1 MSGYKEIKSRIHKNY
16 ETLSKNH
23 KQLADFMIEN
33 FDNIPFLSVQD
44 ISKSTSLSV
53 ASVVRFAQRIGFKGF
68 LEMREEVADHLK
80 SKIKNKQI
88 FSLIDGSGLKEDTLI
103 SVAERDINN
112 INESLNLIDRESF
125 KKAVDLILKSERV
138 FTSGLGISYLLAQI
152 LAYQLNQVAVN
163 ASNFTHNHSSFMEQI
178 LFLNSKDLIIAL
190 SFPPYSKETIEAV
203 KFAKQKKIKILSL
216 TNKDAS
222 PISFLSDV
230 SLIIKSDNT
239 LFTNSF
245 AAISVLINAIATECA
260 LKNKSKAN
268 KMLNNIN
275 KIMELQDI
283 VIA

>member
-1 MSGYKEIKSRIHKNY
+1 M
-16 ETLSKNH
+16 SKNH
-23 KQLADFMIEN
+23 KQLADYIIEN
-33 FDNIPFLSVQD
+33 FDNVPFLSVQD
-44 ISKSTSLSV
+44 IANSTSLSV

-68 LEMREEVADHLK
+68 LEMREEIADHLQY
-80 SKIKNKQI
+80 KIKNKQI
-88 FSLIDGSGLKEDTLI
+88 FSLIDSSGLKEDTLI
-103 SVAERDINN
+103 AVAEHDINN
-112 INESLNLIDRESF
+112 INESLNLIDRHSF

-152 LAYQLNQVAVN
+152 LSYQLNQVAVN
-163 ASNFTHNHSSFMEQI
+163 ASNFTHNYSSFMEQI

-203 KFAKQKKIKILSL
+203 KFARQKKIKILSL

-230 SLIIKSDNT
+230 SLIIKSDNM

-260 LKNKSKAN
+260 IKNKTKAN

>member
-1 MSGYKEIKSRIHKNY
+1 MSRYEEIKSRIQKNY
-16 ETLSKNH
+16 ESLSKNH
-23 KQLADFMIEN
+23 KHLADFIIEN
-33 FDNIPFLSVQD
+33 FDNVPFLSVQD
-44 ISKSTSLSV
+44 IAKSTSLSV

-68 LEMREEVADHLK
+68 LEMREEIAHHLQH
-80 SKIKNKQI
+80 KIKNKQM
-88 FSLIDGSGLKEDTLI
+88 FSLIDGAGPREDTLI
-103 SVAERDINN
+103 EVAEHDINN

-125 KKAVDLILKSERV
+125 KKAVELILKAERV

-163 ASNFTHNHSSFMEQI
+163 ASNFTHNYSSFMEQI

-203 KFAKQKKIKILSL
+203 KFAKKNKIKILSL

-230 SLIIKSDNT
+230 SLIIKSDNM

-260 LKNKSKAN
+260 IKNKTKAN

-283 VIA
+283 VIT